1 MSLAPSPR
9 ILVYINAGFVPERP
23 AIKKGNENNWSV
35 GNEQRYPYMLFILYG
50 GIRKDSRNSTKLC
63 VCGWGMLDGADRS
76 LSPFL
81 IPP

>member
-35 GNEQRYPYMLFILYG
+35 GNEQRYPYMLYISG
-50 GIRKDSRNSTKLC
+50 GIRKD
-63 VCGWGMLDGADRS
+63 
-76 LSPFL
+76 
-81 IPP
+81 